1 MGHNSIGAYHTV
13 FANVGADNTDTNS
26 KPGTLTDTDGAI
38 LFDRLFDDRNLRI
51 FISMKIIGYI
61 YPVSGKNVILNNNRL
76 CSINLIEVA
85 DCTPIADY

>member
-1 MGHNSIGAYHTV
+1 MFSDIGSHYCHSYA
-13 FANVGADNTDTNS
+13 
-26 KPGTLTDTDGAI
+26 KPGTLTDMDSAV
-38 LFDRLFDDRNLRI
+38 LFYWLLDYRNLRI